1 MTGLILKDFMVMK
14 KTLFIYAV
22 IGVVY
27 GYLDLTQE
35 RHGVMFA
42 MMLICSAMVPVSS
55 ISYDERCKWDKLA
68 NTTPISR
75 SGIIIA
81 KYLFALILTAVS
93 SVFVFCVYLLDR
105 EMTIIDN
112 ISLVAVMALVAM
124 FYQAVLM
131 PIIIKFGSE
140 KGRTFM
146 MIALFLPMVLI
157 GAVVKLV
164 PGLTGMLDRFIYHNE
179 HFLPLIMTFAVLV
192 VYILS
197 VLLSINIYKSKD
209 L

>member
-14 KTLFIYAV
+14 KTLFIYAI

-27 GYLDLTQE
+27 GYMDLTQE

-68 NTTPISR
+68 NTTPVSR

-81 KYLFALILTAVS
+81 KYLFALILTAIS
-93 SVFVFCVYLLDR
+93 SVYVFCVYLMDK
-105 EMTIIDN
+105 EMTIVDN
-112 ISLVAVMALVAM
+112 ISLVAVMALIAM

-140 KGRTFM
+140 KGRMFM
-146 MIALFLPMVLI
+146 MIALFLPIALI
-157 GAVVKLV
+157 GVVIKLV
-164 PGLTGMLDRFIYHNE
+164 PGFTQMLDRLIFQHE
-179 HFLPLIMTFAVLV
+179 HLLPLIMTGAVLI

-197 VLLSINIYKSKD
+197 MILSINIYKSKD

>member
-22 IGVVY
+22 IGIIY
-27 GYLDLTQE
+27 GYMDLTQE

-42 MMLICSAMVPVSS
+42 MLLICSAMVPVSS

-81 KYLFALILTAVS
+81 KYMFALILTAIS
-93 SVFVFCVYLLDR
+93 SVFIFCIYLLDK
-105 EMTIIDN
+105 EMTVIDN
-112 ISLVAVMALVAM
+112 ISLVVVMALIAM
-124 FYQAVLM
+124 LYQAVLL

-140 KGRTFM
+140 KGRMFM
-146 MIALFLPMVLI
+146 MIALFLPIILGV
-157 GAVVKLV
+157 AVVKLV
-164 PGLTGMLDRFIYHNE
+164 PGLTGMLERFVNRNE
-179 HFLPLIMTFAVLV
+179 HMLPLIMTGTVLI
-192 VYILS
+192 VYALS
-197 VLLSINIYKSKD
+197 MILSINIYKNKD

>member
-14 KTLFIYAV
+14 KNLFIYA
-22 IGVVY
+22 IFGVVY

-35 RHGVMFA
+35 RNGVMFA

-81 KYLFALILTAVS
+81 KYMFALILTAIS
-93 SVFVFCVYLLDR
+93 SVFIFCIYLLDQ

-112 ISLVAVMALVAM
+112 IALVAVMALIAM
-124 FYQAVLM
+124 FYQAALM

-140 KGRTFM
+140 KGRMFM
-146 MIALFLPMVLI
+146 MIVIFLPIVLL
-157 GAVVKLV
+157 GVVVNLV
-164 PGLTGMLDRFIYHNE
+164 PGFTEMMDRLIYQNE
-179 HFLPLIMTFAVLV
+179 HLLPLIMTGGVLIF
-192 VYILS
+192 YALS
-197 VLLSINIYKSKD
+197 MILSINIYKNKD